1 MLERVRLNNKNS
13 PRKQRGFVRTKP
25 PQSNSSTKSTFALPP
40 ELHFDLDRRSQPAKL
55 LYRRLCGYVRELTN
69 DGKRALRPAEVPRL
83 QQIVL
88 MEQRIDEQFH
98 RHARRL
104 DPEELKGICSE
115 HRRQLGAL
123 GLDAAAPES
132 APSPPPSQEPAASG
146 DDGFL
151 KTFLDGVEALSQA
164 IRNEKEQAVTP
175 AREKSRR
182 RKPRRVRR
190 QHRPAPKTTVDD
202 DEEIKSGV
210 RRNGAWFPSDM

>member
-1 MLERVRLNNKNS
+1 MLERVRLNDESRLKKQCRPEKKQPRNS
-13 PRKQRGFVRTKP
+13 N
-25 PQSNSSTKSTFALPP
+25 NSTEKTSGLPP
-40 ELHFDLDRRSQPAKL
+40 ELNLNLDRRTSIGKITYHRLIEYVSQITT
-55 LYRRLCGYVRELTN
+55 G
-69 DGKRALRPAEVPRL
+69 GKRALRPAEVANLKTIILLERQL
-83 QQIVL
+83 
-88 MEQRIDEQFH
+88 DEQFSPH
-98 RHARRL
+98 HRRL
-104 DPEELKGICSE
+104 DAEDLKGLSSE
-115 HRRQLGAL
+115 LRRQLGAL